1 MVFANADVTL
11 QYIVD
16 ETLIKFPTKDC
27 IIKFPTKDCISK
39 SKAPTNSMLT
49 KSILAKTL
57 EQLINWPAVVWTCGR
72 YSCISNMYCHQ
83 L

>member
-1 MVFANADVTL
+1 MVFANADMTL

-16 ETLIKFPTKDC
+16 ESL
-27 IIKFPTKDCISK
+27 IKFPTKDCISK

-49 KSILAKTL
+49 KSILVKTL